1 MRSIIKIFRAIW
13 RVLLSVGFFVV
24 LAIAVTSF
32 SAIYDFAEP
41 APFSGEDIYNPYA
54 NFDPNTEW
62 KRTSLHTHTRVEG
75 PPNEC
80 DFTAAQTVDKYHNF
94 GYDIVGISNHNEITP
109 NPDPK
114 QDIGIYEH
122 GYNLRNF
129 HKLVIG
135 TERVNR
141 FDALYP
147 ISASQAQYQLD
158 MLAEDC
164 EILELNH
171 PSRSALLDRAH
182 LSKIGGYDIMELS
195 GITAYLE
202 NKHWDWALSAG
213 RYSFALLN
221 DDLHYPDRSSRFAVR
236 CSYLGAK
243 ECTSKEILATLKSGL
258 FYSVRVPDYGNGD
271 WEVKRSQNQSLPTI
285 ENIGLQG
292 DTIYLKLSHAPEQIR
307 VIGQDHRLLMRA
319 TGCDSMA
326 YRMRE
331 CDPYARF
338 VVSYPDSLIIMT
350 NAFARYDKATMT
362 SPADRE
368 FYTRN
373 NLATVL
379 YNIVVVAV
387 IAIILV
393 TYINIV
399 RRWRTK

>member
-1 MRSIIKIFRAIW
+1 
-13 RVLLSVGFFVV
+13 
-24 LAIAVTSF
+24 
-32 SAIYDFAEP
+32 
-41 APFSGEDIYNPYA
+41 
-54 NFDPNTEW
+54 
-62 KRTSLHTHTRVEG
+62 
-75 PPNEC
+75 
-80 DFTAAQTVDKYHNF
+80 
-94 GYDIVGISNHNEITP
+94 
-109 NPDPK
+109 
-114 QDIGIYEH
+114 
-122 GYNLRNF
+122 
-129 HKLVIG
+129 
-135 TERVNR
+135 
-141 FDALYP
+141 
-147 ISASQAQYQLD
+147 
-158 MLAEDC
+158 MLADEC

-182 LSKIGGYDIMELS
+182 LSKICGYDIMELS
-195 GITAYLE
+195 GITAYLQ

-258 FYSVRVPDYGNGD
+258 FYSVRVPDYGNGN

-292 DTIYLKLSHAPEQIR
+292 DTIYLKLSHTPEQIR

-326 YRMRE
+326 YRMCE
-331 CDPYARF
+331 SDPYARF

-368 FYTRN
+368 LYTIN

-387 IAIILV
+387 IAIIIV
-393 TYINIV
+393 TYINIA

>member
-1 MRSIIKIFRAIW
+1 MKRATKIFRVIW
-13 RVLLSVGFFVV
+13 RVLLSAVFVIL
-24 LAIAVTSF
+24 LAVAATNF
-32 SAIYDFAEP
+32 SAIYNFYP
-41 APFSGEDIYNPYA
+41 ATPFEGEEIFNPYS
-54 NFDPNTEW
+54 NFDPSIEW

-75 PPNEC
+75 ILNEC
-80 DFTAAQTVDKYHNF
+80 DFTAEETFNKYLDY

-109 NPDPK
+109 HPDSK

-158 MLAEDC
+158 VLASEC
-164 EILELNH
+164 SVLQLNH
-171 PSRSALLDRAH
+171 PSRSALMDSARLT
-182 LSKIGGYDIMELS
+182 KIGGYDIMELS
-195 GITAYLE
+195 GFNAYLE

-221 DDLHYPDRSSRFAVR
+221 DDLHYPDRSNKFAIR

-243 ECTSKEILATLKSGL
+243 EATSEEIVSTLKSGN
-258 FYSVRVPDYGNGD
+258 FYSVRVPNYGNGD
-271 WEVKRSQNQSLPTI
+271 WTIKLEKNRSIPTI
-285 ENIGLQG
+285 KNIGVKE
-292 DTIYLKLSHAPEQIR
+292 DVIYVKLSETPEQIR
-307 VIGQDHRLLMRA
+307 VIGENHTLLARVINSD
-319 TGCDSMA
+319 TIS
-326 YRMRE
+326 YRMRA
-331 CDPYARF
+331 CDPYARI

-350 NAFARYDKATMT
+350 NAFARYDKATMA

-368 FYTRN
+368 FHKINT
-373 NLATVL
+373 LATVL
-379 YNIVVVAV
+379 YNIVVVVV
-387 IAIILV
+387 IAAILAIYIKII
-393 TYINIV
+393 